1 MSLFKRIFAK
11 ENPNVLMRPLYESVV
26 AEGRRV
32 GWFEQGQ
39 VPDTVD
45 GRFDM
50 IAAILSLVLIR
61 LEGDQQSAQQSA
73 WLMEHFVTDM
83 DGQLRQIGVGDM
95 VVGKHVKKIIGALGG
110 RLGAYREA
118 LTGDGDLAVAVVR
131 NIFREKPPADEA
143 IQFVVS
149 GLQNFFSLLEKSKV
163 EPILEGNLPESVQ

>member
-11 ENPNVLMRPLYESVV
+11 ENPNIVMRPLYDAVV
-26 AEGRRV
+26 GEARQLRWYEKGL
-32 GWFEQGQ
+32 

-61 LEGDQQSAQQSA
+61 LEGDQENAQQSA

-95 VVGKHVKKIIGALGG
+95 VVGKHIKKIMGALGG
-110 RLGAYREA
+110 RLGAYREGLA
-118 LTGDGDLAVAVVR
+118 EEGDLESAIIR
-131 NIFREKPPADEA
+131 NIYREEPPADEA
-143 IQFVVS
+143 VKFVAL
-149 GLQNFFSLLEKSKV
+149 GLQNFFSSLQNSDV
-163 EPILEGNLPESVQ
+163 EAVLEGKLPESVR

>member
-11 ENPNVLMRPLYESVV
+11 ENPNIVMRPLYDAVV
-26 AEGRRV
+26 GEARQL
-32 GWFEQGQ
+32 GWYEKGS

-61 LEGDQQSAQQSA
+61 LEGDRKHAQQSA

-95 VVGKHVKKIIGALGG
+95 VVGKHVKKIMGALGG
-110 RLGAYREA
+110 RL
-118 LTGDGDLAVAVVR
+118 
-131 NIFREKPPADEA
+131 
-143 IQFVVS
+143 
-149 GLQNFFSLLEKSKV
+149 
-163 EPILEGNLPESVQ
+163 EPIERRWPGKVILNQQSFVTFIAKSHPPRKR